1 VADVAFV
8 HAHPEHPEHV
18 GVIHYHNGHLWS
30 GQMSTSHSIITGILT
45 DYYMTG
51 NRRLLDVA
59 REAADRVVSTQEPAG
74 ILSVRQ
80 GGLHRNFTGPLSIL
94 LDVYQAT
101 WEEQYGELARRSLNW
116 MLRTVPEPGR
126 LPNAIFTGGDR
137 GDEAAVHPACLP
149 EVAWG
154 NKYQLYEP
162 ALRLINSKTLREF
175 LIAEAD
181 YWVWKSPKNMLNY
194 QCTTVCFAYDLTG
207 DVTYAAYS
215 KHVIEALFHDFA
227 EGMRTGRH
235 MDFQALWFSGFIPRL
250 MKTVADAMDQD
261 PEGFS
266 AAVDAWWD
274 KRQQQP
280 DRGSEERPDRGPKT
294 VLGKL
299 SAEPHPES

>member
-1 VADVAFV
+1 
-8 HAHPEHPEHV
+8 
-18 GVIHYHNGHLWS
+18 
-30 GQMSTSHSIITGILT
+30 
-45 DYYMTG
+45 
-51 NRRLLDVA
+51 
-59 REAADRVVSTQEPAG
+59 
-74 ILSVRQ
+74 
-80 GGLHRNFTGPLSIL
+80 
-94 LDVYQAT
+94 
-101 WEEQYGELARRSLNW
+101 
-116 MLRTVPEPGR
+116 
-126 LPNAIFTGGDR
+126 
-137 GDEAAVHPACLP
+137 
-149 EVAWG
+149 
-154 NKYQLYEP
+154 
-162 ALRLINSKTLREF
+162 
-175 LIAEAD
+175 
-181 YWVWKSPKNMLNY
+181 
-194 QCTTVCFAYDLTG
+194 
-207 DVTYAAYS
+207 AAYS